1 MAIDFALQKPC
12 SARRH
17 TPEVKLRSMVRHAGS
32 AEVAIAQFRDKFPH
46 ADEETLITKCT
57 VEVAVKRPDGTVIQT
72 QVTVGRL
79 QEMIAPL
86 SELDGECKGC
96 PANVSGRS
104 FGCIGKVDTPIRKEA
119 EDWLLARLPDDAKDA
134 NLVQLLQHLADL
146 GIDGAPVEAQR
157 ASSRMFESREAAV
170 RKWGGWFGAKT
181 RITSS
186 QLLQMLAAVESIS
199 PEQAQLYTRLLGLA
213 KSGAEPQV
221 PSEAVQQL
229 KLFLRA
235 INLAGRLDARLVVEA
250 GWV

>member
-1 MAIDFALQKPC
+1 MAIEFALQKPC

-32 AEVAIAQFRDKFPH
+32 AEVAIARFREKFPH

-57 VEVAVKRPDGTVIQT
+57 VEIAVKRPDGTVIQT
-72 QVTVGRL
+72 QVTVGKL
-79 QEMIAPL
+79 QEMTEPL

-104 FGCIGKVDTPIRKEA
+104 FGCIGKVDTPIRKEV

-134 NLVQLLQHLADL
+134 NLAVLLKHLADL
-146 GIDGAPVEAQR
+146 GIDGALVEEQR
-157 ASSRMFESREAAV
+157 SRARMFERREAAV

-181 RITSS
+181 QLTSS
-186 QLLQMLAAVESIS
+186 QLLQMLAFGESIA

-213 KSGAEPQV
+213 RLGAEPE
-221 PSEAVQQL
+221 SASSAVEQF
-229 KLFLRA
+229 KIFLRA
-235 INLAGRLDARLVVEA
+235 VNLAGRLNVQLIVEA
-250 GWV
+250 